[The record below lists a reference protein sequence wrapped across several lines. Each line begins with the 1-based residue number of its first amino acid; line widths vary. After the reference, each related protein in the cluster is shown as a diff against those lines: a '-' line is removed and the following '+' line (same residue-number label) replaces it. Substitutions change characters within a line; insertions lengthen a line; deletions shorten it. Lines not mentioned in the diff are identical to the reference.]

1 MKAKVNATG
10 KIIDVFQV
18 NDIITSRG
26 IESQYVDKTDYT
38 HYLRS
43 EIEFIKEEPQKNID
57 WEERRYE
64 VAKRVF
70 PVLCGIKSRI
80 HTPYSY
86 NDLTNEYYDEYLN
99 IEKTAEYA
107 VKYADVLIAELK
119 KGGNNEKH

>member
-26 IESQYVDKTDYT
+26 IEAQYVDKTDNT
-38 HYLRS
+38 HYVRS
-43 EIEFIKEEPQKNID
+43 EIEFIEEEPQKNID

-64 VAKRVF
+64 VAKKVF
-70 PVLCGIKSRI
+70 PVLCSIKNRVRN
-80 HTPYSY
+80 PYCD
-86 NDLTNEYYDEYLN
+86 NDLSNEYYDEYLSA
-99 IEKTAEYA
+99 EEAAEYA

-119 KGGNNEKH
+119 KGGEK

>member
-26 IESQYVDKTDYT
+26 VESQYVDKTDHT
-38 HYLRS
+38 HYVRS

-70 PVLCGIKSRI
+70 PVLCSIKERVRN
-80 HTPYSY
+80 PYCD
-86 NDLTNEYYDEYLN
+86 NDLTNEYYDEYLSA
-99 IEKTAEYA
+99 EKAAEYA
-107 VKYADVLIAELK
+107 VKYADVMITELK
-119 KGGNNEKH
+119 KGGEK